1 MNELSGVRIVKLNTA
16 DRHVDGTKGVKRPPL
31 VGDSGTIVHKGGELY
46 MVESVDSD
54 GLTVWLADFTA
65 DEIKEL

>member
-1 MNELSGVRIVKLNTA
+1 MNELSGVRIVKLNTPN
-16 DRHVDGTKGVKRPPL
+16 RHIDGTKGVKRPPR
-31 VGDSGTIVHKGGELY
+31 VGDSGTIVHKVGELY

-65 DEIKEL
+65 DEIEEL